1 MFWWGLSLGIIL
13 GGILGAFITCK
24 VYSYSFEYLGE
35 HPEEMEKLVS
45 AEMRQAMTRMQHA
58 AEQAYEKHTTNPFS

>member
-1 MFWWGLSLGIIL
+1 MVWLGLSLGLLL
-13 GGILGAFITCK
+13 GALFGAFITCK